1 MKPFRVWGTKLA
13 ALALLLV
20 MATNALALPL
30 HPIDDDPNSPPNP
43 PVYVGDPSDSGGGY
57 AKPLSTDLG
66 SLFWIAF
73 GNVLSLKLNTTVY
86 LATRPIPTRAERVNL
101 GAKSRCTR

>member
-43 PVYVGDPSDSGGGY
+43 PVYVGDPDTGYGGRVRSIDPGLLFGSVLQVQIMMLTHV
-57 AKPLSTDLG
+57 PISLRTMSLSRSVRG
-66 SLFWIAF
+66 
-73 GNVLSLKLNTTVY
+73 
-86 LATRPIPTRAERVNL
+86 RRVEV
-101 GAKSRCTR
+101 RRHD